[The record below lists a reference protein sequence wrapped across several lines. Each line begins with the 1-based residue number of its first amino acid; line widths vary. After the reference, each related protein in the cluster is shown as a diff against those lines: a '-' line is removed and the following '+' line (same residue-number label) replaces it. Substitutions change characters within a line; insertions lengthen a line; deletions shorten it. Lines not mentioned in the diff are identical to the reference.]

1 MPYLVDTNVLSETLR
16 PRPDLKVTAWFAD
29 QRPESLFLSSI
40 SLGELVRG
48 ASRAK
53 EQAKKDRLTRW
64 IEEDLTAQFQNRILP
79 FDQDAAVIWG
89 KIMGDGDKTGRP
101 KSMADAQI
109 AAVAKR
115 HGLTLVTRNTKDFE
129 EMDVGLVNPWS

>member
-16 PRPDLKVTAWFAD
+16 PRPDPKVTAWFAD

-64 IEEDLTAQFQNRILP
+64 VEEDLTAQFQNRILP